1 MPELPEVET
10 VARALREGAPALVG
24 RTIQA
29 VDVFWPRQVAHPSV
43 AAFAQGLIGVQVR
56 DVSRYGKYLI
66 IHLCAPPDST
76 SQAASSVL
84 IIHLRMSGR
93 LEVVPSAQGA
103 TRHARLVWLLDQ
115 GLALRFEDARK
126 FGRAWW
132 VADPATVLGKLGPDA
147 LAVSAEAFVARA
159 GGRRSA
165 LKPLLLDQTFIA
177 GVGNI
182 YADESLY
189 LAGLHPKR
197 SVVTLSESELAHW
210 HRAIQQVLRAGIAAN
225 GASFDWVYPGG
236 HFQEHFAVYGR
247 AGQPCRR
254 CGQPIQRILVAQRST
269 FFCPNCQPGPT

>member
-29 VDVFWPRQVAHPSV
+29 VDVLWPRQVAYPSI
-43 AAFAQGLIGVQVR
+43 AAFTQGLIGARVQA
-56 DVSRYGKYLI
+56 VSRYGKYLL
-66 IHLCAPPDST
+66 IHLCAPLNGARQTADSM
-76 SQAASSVL
+76 L

-93 LEVVPSAQGA
+93 LEVVPEAQGP

-132 VADPATVLGKLGPDA
+132 VTDPATVLGKLGPDA

-159 GGRRSA
+159 RDRRGA

-197 SVVTLSESELAHW
+197 LVTTLSESELSDW
-210 HRAIQQVLRAGIAAN
+210 HTAIQHVLRAGIAAN
-225 GASFDWVYPGG
+225 GASVDWVYPGG
-236 HFQEHFAVYGR
+236 RFQENFAVYGR

-254 CGQPIQRILVAQRST
+254 CEQPIQRILVAQRST
-269 FFCPNCQPGPT
+269 FFCPRCQPGPA

>member
-10 VARALREGAPALVG
+10 VARALREGRPALVG

-29 VDVFWPRQVAHPSV
+29 VHVIWPRQVAHPSP
-43 AAFAQGLIGVQVR
+43 AAFAQGLVGAQVQAVE
-56 DVSRYGKYLI
+56 RYGKYLLI
-66 IHLCAPPDST
+66 RLRAPGT
-76 SQAASSVL
+76 SMRDSVL
-84 IIHLRMSGR
+84 VVHLRMSGR
-93 LEVVPSAQGA
+93 LAVVPGEQAL
-103 TRHARLVWLLDQ
+103 TRHARLIWFLDE

-132 VADPATVLGKLGPDA
+132 VPDPAAVLEKLGPDA
-147 LAVSAEAFVARA
+147 LTVSVETFITQARC
-159 GGRRSA
+159 RRGA
-165 LKPLLLDQTFIA
+165 LKPILLDQRFIA

-197 SVVTLSESELAHW
+197 PVASLDEDNLVRLH
-210 HRAIQQVLRAGIAAN
+210 HAIQRVLRAGIAAN

-269 FFCPNCQPGPT
+269 FFCPGCQPWPA